1 MACHPMALTTGPTH
15 APATASYM
23 GSAAAGARVP
33 PMDKANAN
41 VAIDQNVKNRK

>member
-1 MACHPMALTTGPTH
+1 MACHPMALTTGSTH

-33 PMDKANAN
+33 PMDKAN
-41 VAIDQNVKNRK
+41 